1 MSTKSNKNSV
11 CLMHIQKSSC
21 KWHKM
26 LTSKQEKWRP
36 EVMEVGDLLHAEP
49 TELSSADST
58 RHVITRAI
66 VHLDDKRTAA
76 RTRLDFICTSN
87 ATHHLHYTVHNR
99 YIM

>member
-1 MSTKSNKNSV
+1 
-11 CLMHIQKSSC
+11 
-21 KWHKM
+21 M